1 MTAPRPSE
9 QLLDQYRRHRE
20 QLHSWQTLYPYA
32 MGRVESALT
41 APGVSAQGRIDHA
54 LLQIAAL
61 DIVSGEP
68 VPEPEGEPT

>member
-9 QLLDQYRRHRE
+9 QLLDQYRRHRSN
-20 QLHSWQTLYPYA
+20 LHSWQTLYPYA

-41 APGVSAQGRIDHA
+41 APGLSAQGRVKEA

-61 DIVSGEP
+61 DIVSAEP
-68 VPEPEGEPT
+68 LPEPESEPA